1 LDYNKLKSLIKD
13 RGLTLLKVSSGIGLT
28 ETGFY
33 QAIKNNTLKVR
44 DLEKISKILELPVSS
59 FFEEPPTMIIQNG
72 NINLNGKNT
81 GSITV
86 SEAKHEIEVLNKE
99 IVNLK
104 EIISGMK
111 RELDLKDQIIDLMK
125 ESKIKK

>member
-1 LDYNKLKSLIKD
+1 MDYNKLKSLIKD